1 MSLETDG
8 EASDGRIPSP
18 LRERVSRRHVVL
30 LSLGVLA
37 GFSIGAFD
45 RSVVTV
51 PVIGPVSG
59 WLLGTIGLL
68 VVAVIYY
75 RQGSE
80 CGCTGDCD
88 GSCSV

>member
-1 MSLETDG
+1 MSIEADD
-8 EASDGRIPSP
+8 EASNGRILSP
-18 LRERVSRRHVVL
+18 LRERVSRRHVVM

-37 GFSIGAFD
+37 GFSIGVFD
-45 RSVVTV
+45 KSVVTV

-75 RQGSE
+75 RQGGN

-88 GSCSV
+88 GNCSV